1 MSRKSDRVRHP
12 TEKVVALLLS
22 KGTRSREPK
31 NLKASKSKGKRT
43 RSPVE
48 DETRSDSDSSE
59 CTRTVNKRSNGK
71 QRRTKR
77 ARCSSP
83 DAEVEIENLPEII
96 EEVEV
101 SSYAG
106 GDAVPMDDETEDEDV
121 SMPVNRM
128 PGY

>member
-1 MSRKSDRVRHP
+1 M
-12 TEKVVALLLS
+12 
-22 KGTRSREPK
+22 
-31 NLKASKSKGKRT
+31 
-43 RSPVE
+43 
-48 DETRSDSDSSE
+48 
-59 CTRTVNKRSNGK
+59 NKRSNGK
-71 QRRTKR
+71 QQRTKR

-83 DAEVEIENLPEII
+83 DAEVEIKNLPEII